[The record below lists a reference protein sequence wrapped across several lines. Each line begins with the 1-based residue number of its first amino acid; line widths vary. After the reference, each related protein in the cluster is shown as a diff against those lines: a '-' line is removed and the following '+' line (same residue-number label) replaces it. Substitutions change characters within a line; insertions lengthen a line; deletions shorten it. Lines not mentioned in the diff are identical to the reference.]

1 MCRLNTW
8 LISTSRSV
16 TAISVIRIFSLM
28 DISFTD
34 PTYTLPMGLLWTV
47 LEPELAIIIANASF
61 IRSFLRAVGL
71 LEYFSICASWTS
83 RKGTS
88 KFRSSKFEEI
98 PSDTQQLHVRA
109 NSKGAGVE
117 LQTIGGSWKGSGHGS
132 YA

>member
-1 MCRLNTW
+1 
-8 LISTSRSV
+8 
-16 TAISVIRIFSLM
+16 M

-34 PTYTLPMGLLWTV
+34 PTFTLPMGLLWTV

-61 IRSFLRAVGL
+61 MRSFLRAVGL
-71 LEYFSICASWTS
+71 LEYFSICATWTS
-83 RKGTS
+83 RKGTRGTS

-98 PSDTQQLHVRA
+98 PSDAQQLHVRA

-117 LQTIGGSWKGSGHGS
+117 LQTIGGSWKGSANGS

>member
-1 MCRLNTW
+1 M
-8 LISTSRSV
+8 
-16 TAISVIRIFSLM
+16 TAISIIRIFSLM

-34 PTYTLPMGLLWTV
+34 PTFTLPMGLLWTV

-71 LEYFSICASWTS
+71 LEYFSICATWTS

-98 PSDTQQLHVRA
+98 PSDHNGQNA
-109 NSKGAGVE
+109 SKGHGVE
-117 LQTIGGSWKGSGHGS
+117 LQTIGGGWKAS